1 MKYDS
6 LLTTKYVQ
14 KHMWVYTYIYK
25 HIHVLHAELY
35 EQVHFTH
42 LFHLEVSK
50 IKALIP
56 LFTSRM
62 SQRCRVSS
70 KQAEGRTSI

>member
-6 LLTTKYVQ
+6 LLPTKYVQ
-14 KHMWVYTYIYK
+14 KHTWVYAYIYK
-25 HIHVLHAELY
+25 HTHVLHAELY

-50 IKALIP
+50 IKALI

-62 SQRCRVSS
+62 SQRCRMSS